1 MRIIH
6 RVIASLHIRGIYG
19 WGVGYLNAEY
29 PSRWAAMCAEL
40 AKKGPYPFQ
49 SATMAAASYGSC
61 ETFVSNGLY
70 AYMHP
75 MEIVVERTS
84 SKFCP
89 SENEG
94 TWFLEDTRKMLES
107 IISDFVRPAFPEVEI
122 HGRMVIRDYEIDLDE
137 PHGTIDNSF

>member
-29 PSRWAAMCAEL
+29 PSRWAVMCAEL

-49 SATMAAASYGSC
+49 SATMTAESYGSC

-75 MEIVVERTS
+75 MEIALERTS
-84 SKFCP
+84 SQFCP

-94 TWFLEDTRKMLES
+94 TRFLEDTRKMLETL
-107 IISDFVRPAFPEVEI
+107 ISDFVRPAFPEVEI
-122 HGRMVIRDYEIDLDE
+122 HGRMVIRDYEIDLDD
-137 PHGTIDNSF
+137 PHRTIDNNF

>member
-6 RVIASLHIRGIYG
+6 KVIASLHIRGIYG
-19 WGVGYLNAEY
+19 WGDGYLNADY

-40 AKKGPYPFQ
+40 AKKGPYPFR
-49 SATMAAASYGSC
+49 SATMAAASSGSC
-61 ETFVSNGLY
+61 DTFVSNNFY

-75 MEIVVERTS
+75 MEIAVERTS

-89 SENEG
+89 SDNEG
-94 TWFLEDTRKMLES
+94 SRFLEDTRKMLES

>member
-6 RVIASLHIRGIYG
+6 KVIASLHICGIYG
-19 WGVGYLNAEY
+19 WGDGYLNADY
-29 PSRWAAMCAEL
+29 PSRWSAMCAEL

-49 SATMAAASYGSC
+49 SATMAAESYGSC

-75 MEIVVERTS
+75 MEIAVERTS

-94 TWFLEDTRKMLES
+94 KWFLEDTRKMLES
-107 IISDFVRPAFPEVEI
+107 LISDFVRPAFPEVEI
-122 HGRMVIRDYEIDLDE
+122 HGRMVIKDYEIDLDN
-137 PHGTIDNSF
+137 PHRTIDNSF